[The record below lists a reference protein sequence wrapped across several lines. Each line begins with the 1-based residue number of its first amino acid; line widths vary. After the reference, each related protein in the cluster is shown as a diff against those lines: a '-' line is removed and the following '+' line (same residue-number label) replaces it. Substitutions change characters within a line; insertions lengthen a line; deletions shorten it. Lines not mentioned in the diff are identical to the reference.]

1 MKIEIT
7 ADILLDDDARRDI
20 DADTTRVLGRLRHR
34 IRDLDLRIET
44 MASGGKSLCQVTVR
58 LANHVL
64 IVGRDRHHNVRCAAY
79 NALRR
84 TKRQLE
90 RTLRRHRAAS
100 SVAPRL
106 RAAGRGRSTLS
117 GAIA

>member
-7 ADILLDDDARRDI
+7 GDAILDDDARRDI
-20 DADTTRVLGRLRHR
+20 DADTTRVLGRLRNR
-34 IRDLDLRIET
+34 VRDLDLRIET

-90 RTLRRHRAAS
+90 RALRRHRAAS
-100 SVAPRL
+100 SPPPRL
-106 RAAGRGRSTLS
+106 RS
-117 GAIA
+117 GDRKS